1 MPGRPWLAGADG
13 VTVLL
18 LVSCGS
24 SGTEPHDEPLPV
36 ANIQVTS
43 PATSII
49 EGTSIQLTAE
59 ALDAHGQKVPGSAI
73 TWSTTNQSILSVSSS
88 GLATGIKAGA
98 ASAKATSG
106 GVTGSVAITVLRR
119 VASLKVTPEL
129 DTLYP
134 GMQLQ
139 LHVDVRDGRGDVVAD
154 APVVWSSQTNTVATV
169 STEGLVNTV
178 APGVVTIS
186 ATVGDLVASMT
197 LLVLREPVNSIS
209 MEPTELTTVVGSLIH
224 FNVRLFG
231 ASGNELHEPIP
242 DYESSPPA
250 SLLQNGYLPTALV
263 LGDATYTARADEA
276 ETSSLVHVVQITHVT
291 VDAGGTESC
300 SLDATGL
307 AFCWGEGPGQI
318 YLDYLPSNVPGY
330 PVFDSVRAGTTFS
343 CGLAAGAVSCWG
355 QDPVT
360 ASQHAEPHAVSGATG
375 YVDIDV
381 GDGFACGLAGD
392 GSAHCWGDNGLG
404 QLGDGTTG
412 ASQSPTTVAGSH
424 VFQAL
429 RAGATHACG
438 LESDGQ
444 VYCWGG
450 QSGSLTPRLVSDTVT
465 FAHITGGICGLDGI
479 GAAWCWND
487 AQPLPAPVK
496 VSGYT
501 FASLDSRG
509 GHVCGL
515 QTDGSAW
522 CWGDNTYG
530 QLGDLTSDPSATP
543 VAVTGGLTYR
553 MLTVGSRH
561 ACGIATDNR
570 VYCWGSSTAA
580 GVGPGASLRAPVPML
595 GQP

>member
-1 MPGRPWLAGADG
+1 
-13 VTVLL
+13 
-18 LVSCGS
+18 
-24 SGTEPHDEPLPV
+24 V

-59 ALDAHGQKVPGSAI
+59 ALDAHGRKVPGAAI
-73 TWSTTNQSILSVSSS
+73 TWSTTNQSILSVSLS
-88 GLATGIKAGA
+88 GLVTGIKAGA

-186 ATVGDLVASMT
+186 ATVGDMVSSMT
-197 LLVLREPVNSIS
+197 LLVLREPVDSIS
-209 MEPTELTTVVGSLIH
+209 MEPREITTVVGAWVH
-224 FNVRLFG
+224 YAVRLFSADG
-231 ASGNELHEPIP
+231 DELHEPIP
-242 DYESSPPA
+242 EYESSPPA
-250 SLLQNGYLPTALV
+250 SLLSNGYLPVALV
-263 LGDATYTARADEA
+263 LGDATYTARADDA
-276 ETSSLVHVVQITHVT
+276 IAASLVHVVQITHVS
-291 VDAGGTESC
+291 VDAGAAETC
-300 SLDATGL
+300 SLDPSAM
-307 AFCWGEGPGQI
+307 AFCWGSGAGQI
-318 YLDYLPSNVPGY
+318 YLDGLPSNVPGY
-330 PVFDSVRAGTTFS
+330 PVFDTIRAGGAFS

-355 QDPVT
+355 QDPV
-360 ASQHAEPHAVSGATG
+360 SGNQHAEPHAVSGATG

-392 GSAHCWGDNGLG
+392 GSAHCWGENGLG

-412 ASQSPTTVAGSH
+412 ASQSPTTVAGGH
-424 VFQAL
+424 IFQAL
-429 RAGATHACG
+429 RAGPSHACG
-438 LESDGQ
+438 LEDDGE

-450 QSGSLTPRLVSDTVT
+450 QSRALTPRLVSGTTAFVR
-465 FAHITGGICGLDGI
+465 ITGGFCGLDAT

-487 AQPLPAPVK
+487 AEPNPTPVE
-496 VSGYT
+496 VAGFT

-509 GHVCGL
+509 HHVCGL
-515 QTDGSAW
+515 QADGSAW
-522 CWGDNTYG
+522 CWGENGSG
-530 QLGDLTSDPSATP
+530 QLGNGTIDPSATP
-543 VAVTGGLTYR
+543 VAVINGRIFRTLS
-553 MLTVGSRH
+553 VGSFH
-561 ACGIATDNR
+561 TCGIASDNLL
-570 VYCWGSSTAA
+570 YCWGNEVATGGHGNGALR
-580 GVGPGASLRAPVPML
+580 GPVAVP